1 VAQLLLYAVATGGA
15 LVIGAALGCFRTPPK
30 RLTAGMLAF
39 ASGAL
44 VVAVAFELFEPAHRH
59 AGLARA
65 SAALLVGAAAFIAV
79 DLLIQRRAGAE
90 AGGLALVAA
99 VTLDGVPENLALGV
113 GLAESGSYA
122 LLASIVVSNLPE
134 AFGGAA
140 QMRESGASSAQ
151 VLSIGG

>member
-1 VAQLLLYAVATGGA
+1 MREVALYVAATAGALLL
-15 LVIGAALGCFRTPPK
+15 GAALGCFRTPPR

-39 ASGAL
+39 AAGAL
-44 VVAVAFELFEPAHRH
+44 VVAVAFELFEPAHRQ

-65 SAALLVGAAAFIAV
+65 SAALVVGAAAFVAV
-79 DLLIQRRAGAE
+79 DLLLQRYAGAD
-90 AGGLALVAA
+90 AVGLALVAA

-122 LLASIVVSNLPE
+122 LLAAIVVSNLPE

-140 QMRESGASSAQ
+140 HMRQDGCPRPASSPC
-151 VLSIGG
+151 GG